1 MINKALLLMFFCFLL
16 AACSG
21 SDGDVRDIPAP
32 DSNNPEIRLKA
43 DVWQMM
49 EGTRATTY
57 DNAAALQGEESG
69 FTCYAYNANSIEV
82 NTDAGINGSN
92 VKWNSTNSAWE
103 FQDGPD
109 PHRWPSSG
117 DLDFFCYMPATAA
130 LSTDAPYISG
140 ITYSA
145 TDAPSHTVA
154 FSCDMTKTVN
164 KEFVFALALGKN
176 KSNAGSGVSL
186 TFLHPFARIRFK
198 LSEAS
203 GTNVKINS
211 ITLGGEVYYKTAD
224 YSYTFDGSTA
234 TSKWDTSS
242 GVQGAFG
249 TCNLN
254 VDYLV
259 IPNNYGSQTLTVNA
273 TWTELSA
280 VENVDVS
287 ASVAF
292 NWEAGHSYTYTLK
305 LKDYILIVDTDKF
318 TEQW

>member
-1 MINKALLLMFFCFLL
+1 MKHKDYIQMINKALLFMFFCFLL
-16 AACSG
+16 TACSG

-69 FTCYAYNANSIEV
+69 FTCYAYNANSTEV

-109 PHRWPSSG
+109 PHRWPASG

-130 LSTDAPYISG
+130 LSTDAYISG

-154 FSCDMTKTVN
+154 FSCDMTKTVD
-164 KEFVFALALGKN
+164 KEFVFALTTGQN

-203 GTNVKINS
+203 GTSITINS
-211 ITLGGEVYYKTAD
+211 ITLGGDYYKTAK
-224 YSYTFDGSTA
+224 YSYNGSTS
-234 TSKWDTSS
+234 TWTPS

-249 TCNLN
+249 TCYLDEN
-254 VDYLV
+254 YLV
-259 IPNNYGSQTLTVNA
+259 IPYSYGTQTLTVNA
-273 TWTELSA
+273 TWNEWSA
-280 VENVDVS
+280 VTRNVTANVD
-287 ASVAF
+287 F
-292 NWEAGHSYTYTLK
+292 NWEAGHSYTYTLT
-305 LKDYILIVDTDKF
+305 LNEYTLIVDVSKF

>member
-57 DNAAALQGEESG
+57 DNAEALQSETSG
-69 FTCYAYNANSIEV
+69 FTCYAYTANSTTV

-117 DLDFFCYMPATAA
+117 DLDFFCYMPADPNTDSYMETAA
-130 LSTDAPYISG
+130 SYISG
-140 ITYSA
+140 ISYAA
-145 TDAPSHTVA
+145 TDGPTPTHTVG
-154 FSCDMTKTVN
+154 FSCNMALDVD

-203 GTNVKINS
+203 GTSITINS
-211 ITLGGEVYYKTAD
+211 ITLGGDYYKTAN
-224 YSYTFDGSTA
+224 YSYNGSASTW
-234 TSKWDTSS
+234 TPS
-242 GVQGAFG
+242 GVPDAFG

-259 IPNNYGSQTLTVNA
+259 IPHNYGSQTLTVNA
-273 TWTELSA
+273 TWNEWSA
-280 VENVDVS
+280 VTRNVS
-287 ASVAF
+287 ASVNF
-292 NWEAGHSYTYTLK
+292 NWEAGHSYTYTLT
-305 LKDYILIVDTDKF
+305 LKEYTLIVDVSKF

>member
-1 MINKALLLMFFCFLL
+1 MINKALLFMFFCFLL

-57 DNAAALQGEESG
+57 DNAEALQSETSG
-69 FTCYAYNANSIEV
+69 FTCYAYTANSTTV

-109 PHRWPSSG
+109 PHRWPDSG
-117 DLDFFCYMPATAA
+117 SLDFFCYMPADPNTDANVETAA
-130 LSTDAPYISG
+130 SYISG
-140 ITYSA
+140 ISYDA
-145 TDAPSHTVA
+145 TDAPSVTHTVT
-154 FSCDMTKTVN
+154 FSCDMRETVD
-164 KEFVFALALGKN
+164 KEFVFALALDKN

-211 ITLGGEVYYKTAD
+211 ITLGGTYYKTAD
-224 YSYTFDGSTA
+224 YSYDGSTSTWSNHDNA
-234 TSKWDTSS
+234 D
-242 GVQGAFG
+242 AFG
-249 TCNLN
+249 ECDLDEN
-254 VDYLV
+254 YLV

-292 NWEAGHSYTYTLK
+292 NWEAGHSYTYTLT